1 MQEVEVR
8 ITSVCPPED
17 RVGSELTHLQRSED
31 ALECGESK
39 L

>member
-1 MQEVEVR
+1 MQEVEVHPCAR
-8 ITSVCPPED
+8 PED

>member
-8 ITSVCPPED
+8 ITSVCPP
-17 RVGSELTHLQRSED
+17 GGQGGIELTHLQRSED